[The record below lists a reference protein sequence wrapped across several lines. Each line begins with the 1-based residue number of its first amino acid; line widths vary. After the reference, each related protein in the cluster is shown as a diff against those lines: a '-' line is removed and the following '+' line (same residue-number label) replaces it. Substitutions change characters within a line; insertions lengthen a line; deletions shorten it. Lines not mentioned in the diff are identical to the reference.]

1 MAEQESELQSRIA
14 ELRERKNAVIL
25 AHVYQR
31 PEVQDIADFTGDS
44 LGLSKKAV
52 QTDAD
57 VIVFC
62 GVSFMAETAS
72 ILNPD
77 KTVLLPD
84 LDAGC
89 ELADMATVEQL
100 DERLAELPDDVAV
113 VSYVNST
120 AAIKARSD
128 ICCTSS
134 NAVQVVRSLSE
145 DTVLFLPDK
154 NLASFVAEQ
163 VDKNVIPWDGYCYVH
178 HRNIKPETIR
188 AARAEHPGA
197 QAMCHPECPPEVRE
211 LADYVGSTAQML
223 NFAAESD
230 ASEFIVGTEDGLTH
244 RLRKENPQKTFYP
257 VGTLCKGMRRI
268 TLQKLADSLQKMQFE
283 VRVSQD
289 IREKAKQALDRM
301 LEVS

>member
-1 MAEQESELQSRIA
+1 MPDLQSRIA
-14 ELRERKNAVIL
+14 ELRDRRNAVIL

-52 QTDAD
+52 ETSAE

-84 LDAGC
+84 REAGC
-89 ELADMATVEQL
+89 EMADMATVDQL
-100 DERLAELPDDVAV
+100 DAKLAELPDETAV

-134 NAVQVVRSLSE
+134 NAVQVVRSLPQN
-145 DTVLFLPDK
+145 TVLFLPDK
-154 NLASFVAEQ
+154 NLASFVAER
-163 VDKNVIPWDGYCYVH
+163 VDKTIVPWDGYCYVH
-178 HRNIKPETIR
+178 HSNISPDAIR
-188 AARAEHPGA
+188 AARAEHPEA
-197 QAMCHPECPPEVRE
+197 EVMCHPECPPEVRS

-223 NFAAESD
+223 DYATQSD
-230 ASEFIVGTEDGLTH
+230 AVEFITGTEDGLLH
-244 RLRKENPQKTFYP
+244 RLRRENPDKTFHAL
-257 VGTLCKGMRRI
+257 GTTCEGMKRI
-268 TLQKLADSLQKMQFE
+268 TLEKLAESLEKMQFE
-283 VRVSQD
+283 VSVSQE
-289 IREKAKQALDRM
+289 IRENAKRALDRM

>member
-1 MAEQESELQSRIA
+1 MSDLQSRIA
-14 ELRERKNAVIL
+14 ELRDRRNAVIL

-52 QTDAD
+52 QTDAE

-72 ILNPD
+72 ILNPE

-84 LDAGC
+84 LQAGC
-89 ELADMATVEQL
+89 EMADMATVEQL
-100 DERLAELPDDVAV
+100 EERRAELPDDTAV

-134 NAVQVVRSLSE
+134 NAVQIVRSLPQ

-163 VDKNVIPWDGYCYVH
+163 VDKTIVPWDGYCYVH
-178 HRNIKPETIR
+178 HKNIRPDAIR
-188 AARAEHPGA
+188 AAKAEHPEA
-197 QAMCHPECPPEVRE
+197 QVMCHPECPFEVRE

-223 NFAAESD
+223 DFASASD
-230 ASEFIVGTEDGLTH
+230 AAEFIVGTEDGLTH
-244 RLRKENPQKTFYP
+244 RLRKENAEKTFHP
-257 VGTLCKGMRRI
+257 VGTLCRGMRRI
-268 TLQKLADSLQKMQFE
+268 TLQKLADSLENMQFE
-283 VRVSQD
+283 VSVSED
-289 IREKAKQALDRM
+289 IREQAKRALDRM
-301 LEVS
+301 LEAS